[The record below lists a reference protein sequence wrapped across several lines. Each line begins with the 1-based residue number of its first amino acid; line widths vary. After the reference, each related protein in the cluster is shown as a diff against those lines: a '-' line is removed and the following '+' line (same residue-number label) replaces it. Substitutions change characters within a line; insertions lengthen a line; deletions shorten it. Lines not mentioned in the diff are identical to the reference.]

1 MSNAQRIP
9 AFVNPESGTA
19 EGARDALRVAGL
31 FDIREIDPARLK
43 DEITHAVGAGAK
55 RVLVSGGD
63 GTIRSGAAVVAGK
76 NIELAVMPAGTLNHF
91 ARDHGIPVDLDEA
104 ARVASGDIIE
114 DADAGYVGDEI
125 FLNTSSI
132 GAYVSFMRLRERLEH
147 YFGYRIASLLAS
159 IKTFFYLRTFTLEL
173 EIGGVKQSY
182 RTPMIF
188 IGVDER
194 ELQMPTL
201 GNRVPGGK
209 RGLHVLVV
217 GSRAKT
223 RLLLLAWEAVRRG
236 VKSAARTPELDSFI
250 VDRCTIS
257 MRRSRTTIAL
267 DGEEVHVE
275 TPLEYR
281 IEKDI
286 LRIVRGA
293 DQTGEED
300 APAKPEETE

>member
-31 FDIREIDPARLK
+31 FDIREIHPSKLK
-43 DEITHAVGAGAK
+43 EEITRAVDEGAK

-76 NIELAVMPAGTLNHF
+76 DIELAVMPAGTLNHF
-91 ARDHGIPVDLDEA
+91 ARDHGIPVDLEEA
-104 ARVASGDIIE
+104 ARVAGGDILE
-114 DADAGYVGDEI
+114 NADAGYVGDEI

-132 GAYVSFMRLRERLEH
+132 GAYVSFMRQREQLER
-147 YFGYRIASLLAS
+147 YFGYRIASFLAS
-159 IKTFFYLRTFTLEL
+159 IKTFFFLRTFTLEL
-173 EIGGVKQSY
+173 EIDGAKKSY

-201 GNRVPGGK
+201 GNRIPGGK

-217 GSRAKT
+217 RSRAKT
-223 RLLLLAWEAVRRG
+223 RLLLLAWEAVSRG

-257 MRRSRTTIAL
+257 MRRSSTTIAL
-267 DGEEVHVE
+267 DGEEVRVR

-281 IEKDI
+281 IEKDV
-286 LRIVRGA
+286 LRIVRGP
-293 DQTGEED
+293 DQPEED
-300 APAKPEETE
+300 VPPGEQKETG

>member
-19 EGARDALRVAGL
+19 EGARDALRVSGL
-31 FDIREIDPARLK
+31 FDIREIDPSKLK
-43 DEITHAVGAGAK
+43 EEITRAIDAGAK

-76 NIELAVMPAGTLNHF
+76 EIELAVMPAGTLNHF
-91 ARDHGIPVDLDEA
+91 AHDHGIPVDFDEA

-114 DADAGYVGDEI
+114 ATDVAYVGDEI

-132 GAYVSFMRLRERLEH
+132 GAYVTFMRQRERLER
-147 YFGYRIASLLAS
+147 YFGYRIASMLAS
-159 IKTFFYLRTFTLEL
+159 VKTFFFLRTFTLEL
-173 EIGGVKQSY
+173 EIDGVKKSY
-182 RTPMIF
+182 RTPMVF

-201 GNRVPGGK
+201 GNRIPGGK

-217 GSRAKT
+217 SSRAKT
-223 RLLLLAWEAVRRG
+223 RLLLLAWEAVSRG

-250 VDRCTIS
+250 VDKCTIS
-257 MRRSRTTIAL
+257 MRRSTTTIAL
-267 DGEEVHVE
+267 DGEEAGVK

-286 LRIVRGA
+286 LQVVRGSEQA
-293 DQTGEED
+293 RE
-300 APAKPEETE
+300 AAYPAGQEET

>member
-19 EGARDALRVAGL
+19 EGARDALRDAGL
-31 FDIREIDPARLK
+31 FDIREIDPSRLK
-43 DEITHAVGAGAK
+43 EEISRAVDEGAK
-55 RVLVSGGD
+55 RILVSGGD

-76 NIELAVMPAGTLNHF
+76 DIELAVMPAGTLNHF
-91 ARDHGIPVDLDEA
+91 ARDHGIPVDLEEA
-104 ARVASGDIIE
+104 AQVAGGDIVE
-114 DADAGYVGDEI
+114 ATDVGYVGDEI

-132 GAYVSFMRLRERLEH
+132 GAYVSFMRQRERLER
-147 YFGYRIASLLAS
+147 YFGYRIASLIAS
-159 IKTFFYLRTFTLEL
+159 VKTFFFLRTFTLEL
-173 EIGGVKQSY
+173 EIDGVRQTY
-182 RTPMIF
+182 RTPMII

-201 GNRVPGGK
+201 GNRVAGGK

-217 GSRAKT
+217 SSRAKT

-257 MRRSRTTIAL
+257 MRRSKTTIAL
-267 DGEEVHVE
+267 DGEEVRVN

-286 LRIVRGA
+286 LRIVRGPE
-293 DQTGEED
+293 QPEED
-300 APAKPEETE
+300 GPPAKPGETG